1 MEKSSFFDAELIG
14 VDEYDRTYLSD
25 DFAEYFSAFLSNG
38 VFPNPSTGLQV
49 TASSTPDMTVTLQPG
64 FAFIN
69 GRKYENTAPLEFT
82 INVADG
88 VLNRKTAIMIRFE
101 KLARQIKAYKIEGT
115 PGSSAVAPA
124 PIRTEDYWDLCVAIV
139 NVNKGISAISQ
150 SLITDTRLNGDLC
163 GIVTNLVTTVD
174 ATTLYDQIQ
183 ADLAEFKSVNQ
194 AGFEAWFADINAK
207 LGTEPATALQQQV
220 DVLKTGK
227 MDKATYDADDDGVV
241 DKAKVA
247 DAAPWT
253 GITGKPETFPPAT
266 HNHDDRYFTESEMTT
281 KLAGKAASVHTHTK
295 DQVGLSKVNNNA
307 IAMSYDGNLWIS
319 FS

>member
-14 VDEYDRTYLSD
+14 ADQYDKNYLSE

-49 TASSTPDMTVTLQPG
+49 VAASTPNMTVTLQPG

-69 GRKYENTAPLEFT
+69 GRRYENTAPLQFQ

-88 VLNRKTAIMIRFE
+88 VLNRKTAIMVRFE

-115 PGSSAVAPA
+115 PGASAVAPA

-150 SLITDTRLNGDLC
+150 SLIADTRMSGDLC

-183 ADLAEFKSVNQ
+183 SDLANFKTANQ

-220 DVLKTGK
+220 DALNTGK
-227 MDKATYDADDDGVV
+227 MSKATYDTDGDGVV
-241 DKAKVA
+241 DKAKTA

-253 GITGKPETFPPAT
+253 GITGKPATFPPAT
-266 HNHDDRYFTESEMTT
+266 HNHDDRYYTETEIDT
-281 KLAGKAASVHTHTK
+281 KLNGKAASVHTHTK